1 MYLQMLGKG
10 RFSQVWSAFPQP
22 GTAAATAGVQVGSKP
37 SRVAMKLLAK
47 NKLKDKSAM
56 KSLKTEIQIMH
67 TLEHP
72 LAPAPFLAE
81 SLPHVA
87 LLLDTFESH
96 RGVHMITQ
104 YAAGGTL
111 QALIR
116 RVHHLPQAMARSVF
130 RQAAQAVHYIH
141 SCGVVH
147 REVSQCSLHQHC
159 AHTQYVCTAGD
170 SREPAT
176 G

>member
-1 MYLQMLGKG
+1 
-10 RFSQVWSAFPQP
+10 
-22 GTAAATAGVQVGSKP
+22 
-37 SRVAMKLLAK
+37 
-47 NKLKDKSAM
+47 M

-67 TLEHP
+67 TLERP
-72 LAPAPFLAE
+72 LAAAPYLAE

-96 RGVHMITQ
+96 RGVHMVTQ

-111 QALIR
+111 QAFIR

-147 REVSQCSLHQHC
+147 REVSPPTPTPPRGMSCRH
-159 AHTQYVCTAGD
+159 
-170 SREPAT
+170 
-176 G
+176 